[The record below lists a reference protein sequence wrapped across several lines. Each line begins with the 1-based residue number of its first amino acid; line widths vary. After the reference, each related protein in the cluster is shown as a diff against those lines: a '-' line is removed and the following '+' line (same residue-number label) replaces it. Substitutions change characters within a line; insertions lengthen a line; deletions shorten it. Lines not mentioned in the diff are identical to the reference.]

1 DAARPRPSLRRGGD
15 VEPPRLLRPR
25 GQLVMETLDLAG
37 EVCPYTFVRAKLRLE
52 ELPVGAE
59 LHIVV
64 DHAPAA
70 DNVPRSLRAEGQEVV
85 SVAADGVRWRIVV
98 IKRQDVPR
106 RRNDAMR
113 SG

>member
-1 DAARPRPSLRRGGD
+1 
-15 VEPPRLLRPR
+15 VK
-25 GQLVMETLDLAG
+25 ETLDLAG

-70 DNVPRSLRAEGQEVV
+70 ENVPRSLRAEGHEVV
-85 SVAADGVRWRIVV
+85 SVAPDGPCWRIVV
-98 IKRQDVPR
+98 VKRQDVPR
-106 RRNDAMR
+106 RRNGAMKN
-113 SG
+113 G